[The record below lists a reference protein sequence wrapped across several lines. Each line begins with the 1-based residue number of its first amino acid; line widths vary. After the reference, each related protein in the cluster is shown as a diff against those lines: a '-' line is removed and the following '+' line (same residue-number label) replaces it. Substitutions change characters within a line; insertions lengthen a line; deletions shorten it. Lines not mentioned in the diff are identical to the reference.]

1 MRLRIIAIWGSII
14 ILFAGVL
21 GAGSKP
27 AHADKIR
34 VTTFTDLADLAR
46 HIGGGQVEVTSLA
59 TGVEDTHGV
68 PINPSFVPLLNR
80 ADLLVLVGLGCEH
93 AFLPA
98 LLEASKNPRIQQG
111 KPGSV
116 DMETLAQILSPDFL
130 LRNSVYTS
138 VLVGFA
144 CPLVGVFLVMRR
156 LVFMGVALPQI
167 SSTGVAIALSLPLWF
182 GIHLPDHGAH
192 SAHALAFAGSMTFS
206 LTAILVLAFLE
217 RRGRGQPEGRLGTAY
232 VVSASLSILLL
243 SKNPHGEIGWL
254 DLLKGEVITVSN
266 FDLILTAATLLLVLT
281 VLRIFHKELLLVS
294 FDREMA
300 ITLRKNV
307 VFWDIL
313 LYLLIGLTVSMAV
326 LSVGPLIAFGFLLI
340 PALTAHLFAHNIRQF
355 ALLAASVGGTV
366 AFLGF
371 WLAYQYDLPVGPA
384 DVVLLGGLYAVAWV
398 IAKLLPEDSRYLR
411 QT

>member
-1 MRLRIIAIWGSII
+1 
-14 ILFAGVL
+14 
-21 GAGSKP
+21 
-27 AHADKIR
+27 
-34 VTTFTDLADLAR
+34 
-46 HIGGGQVEVTSLA
+46 
-59 TGVEDTHGV
+59 
-68 PINPSFVPLLNR
+68 
-80 ADLLVLVGLGCEH
+80 
-93 AFLPA
+93 
-98 LLEASKNPRIQQG
+98 
-111 KPGSV
+111 
-116 DMETLAQILSPDFL
+116 METLCQILSPDFL

-182 GIHLPDHGAH
+182 GFHLSYHGHGAH
-192 SAHALAFAGSMTFS
+192 SAHGLAFAGSTTFT

-232 VVSASLSILLL
+232 VVAASLSILLL
-243 SKNPHGEIGWL
+243 AKNPYGEIGWL

-266 FDLILTAATLLLVLT
+266 FDLVLTAATLLVVLAA
-281 VLRIFHKELLLVS
+281 LGLFHKELLLVS

-300 ITLRKNV
+300 ITLRKKV
-307 VFWDIL
+307 VFWDVL

-340 PALTAHLFAHNIRQF
+340 PALTAHLFARNIRQF
-355 ALLAASVGGTV
+355 TTLASLIGGVV

-371 WLAYQYDLPVGPA
+371 WVAYQCDLPVGPT
-384 DVVLLGGLYAVAWV
+384 DVVLLGMLYAVAWV
-398 IAKLLPEDSRYLR
+398 IVKLLSHNL
-411 QT
+411 TF